1 MNFRRRCCA
10 FLSTLEREA
19 KRPRLTRLAQRQF
32 SAQKAT
38 DLYKLLGVDRSAND
52 SEIKKAYFKLAKQ
65 WHPDV
70 NPSSEAAEK
79 FAEISGAYETLS
91 DKDKRSQYDM
101 FGTAGGAGANP
112 YDSGFGQSQGF
123 QGFEEI
129 FESLF
134 GNAAK
139 TGRRGTRNSAG
150 NDIAIQET
158 LTFME
163 SITGCKKAV
172 EINRMESCEVCDA
185 SGMEPGTSPV
195 VCKHCKGAGRLRTN
209 QGFLFMEQSCPF
221 CSGEGSTFVPCRSCD
236 GHGLTPKSVRLS
248 VNIAAGV
255 ADNMKV
261 RIANQGDA
269 SRYGGPR
276 GNVLVHIRVLEDP
289 VFVRHN
295 NDVHLEVKIP
305 LSLACT
311 GGELKVPTLSG
322 GDKTIEL
329 DAGVQHGDTK
339 MIRGEGVKDFSSRI
353 RGHLYVHFKID
364 IPKKLNQKQRSLLA
378 EWVKEEKETVQV
390 VERST

>member
-1 MNFRRRCCA
+1 M
-10 FLSTLEREA
+10 SSLEREA
-19 KRPRLTRLAQRQF
+19 KRPRLTQLGLRRF
-32 SAQKAT
+32 SAQKER
-38 DLYKLLGVDRSAND
+38 DLYKLLGVDRTASD
-52 SEIKKAYFKLAKQ
+52 SDIKKAYFKQAKQ

-70 NPSSEAAEK
+70 NPSEEAQEK

-91 DKDKRSQYDM
+91 DKDKRAQYDM
-101 FGTAGGAGANP
+101 FGSAGGASQFGGG
-112 YDSGFGQSQGF
+112 GFGSAQGQGF
-123 QGFEEI
+123 QNFEEI
-129 FESLF
+129 FETLF

-139 TGRRGTRNSAG
+139 TGRRGTRNTAG
-150 NDIAIQET
+150 NDISIQET

-163 SITGCKKAV
+163 SISGCKKTV
-172 EINRMESCEVCDA
+172 DLNRMEKCDVCEA
-185 SGMEPGTSPV
+185 SGIEPGTQPV

-209 QGFLFMEQSCPF
+209 QGFLFMEQICPF
-221 CSGEGSTFVPCRSCD
+221 CNGEGTTFVPCRGCD
-236 GHGLTPKSVRLS
+236 GHGLTPKSARLA

-261 RIANQGDA
+261 RIANQGDS

-311 GGELKVPTLSG
+311 GGTLQVPTPTSG
-322 GDKTIEL
+322 EKTVEL
-329 DAGVQHGDTK
+329 DPGVQHGDTK

-364 IPKKLNQKQRSLLA
+364 IPKKLNERQKKLLA
-378 EWVKEEKETVQV
+378 DWVKEEKEKVQV
-390 VERST
+390 VERT